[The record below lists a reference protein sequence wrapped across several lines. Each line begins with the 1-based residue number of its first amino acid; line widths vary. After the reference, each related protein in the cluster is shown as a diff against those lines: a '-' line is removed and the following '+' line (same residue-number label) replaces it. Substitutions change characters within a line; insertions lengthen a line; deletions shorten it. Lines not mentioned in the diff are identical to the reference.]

1 MENSKEDFVLFSK
14 EIELLQ
20 NYLELEKSRFPD
32 KFDFKIN
39 MDEALLADEHIYI
52 PVMLIQPHLE
62 NAIWHGLRYTEEK
75 GFLQLSFT
83 KMNNGMEIIIED
95 NGIGIEESKKTKTE
109 NQKKR
114 SGRGISNTL
123 ERIKILNEL
132 YHQHITCLVEDKPL
146 PEKGVRVTLMV
157 PLLKNFKA

>member
-1 MENSKEDFVLFSK
+1 M
-14 EIELLQ
+14 
-20 NYLELEKSRFPD
+20 
-32 KFDFKIN
+32 
-39 MDEALLADEHIYI
+39 
-52 PVMLIQPHLE
+52 
-62 NAIWHGLRYTEEK
+62 EEK

-83 KMNNGMEIIIED
+83 RMANGMEIIIND
-95 NGIGIEESKKTKTE
+95 NGIGIAESIKNKTE

-132 YHQHITCLVEDKPL
+132 YHQHITCTVKDKPD
-146 PEKGVRVTLMV
+146 PDHGVTVKMMV